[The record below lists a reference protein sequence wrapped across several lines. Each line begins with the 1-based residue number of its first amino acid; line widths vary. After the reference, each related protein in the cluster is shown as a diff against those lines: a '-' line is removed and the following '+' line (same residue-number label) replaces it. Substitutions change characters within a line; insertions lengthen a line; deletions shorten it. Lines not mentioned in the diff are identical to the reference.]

1 LALLQG
7 AEAEAFLEAQGA
19 QFWALR

>member
-7 AEAEAFLEAQGA
+7 ADAEAFLEAQGA